1 MGYDRASKL
10 VGWTALVPTSM
21 AERAIL
27 HFSGGR
33 ESGSCGGG
41 ERGDYGVFWWIAV
54 DTCSYQTYV
63 KFCFHHKLL
72 HRDYIREYLR

>member
-10 VGWTALVPTSM
+10 AEWTALVPTRM
-21 AERAIL
+21 VERAIL

-41 ERGDYGVFWWIAV
+41 KRGDYESFRLIAV
-54 DTCSYQTYV
+54 DTCPYQTYEKYFSITRHYV
-63 KFCFHHKLL
+63 VTTPET
-72 HRDYIREYLR
+72 I